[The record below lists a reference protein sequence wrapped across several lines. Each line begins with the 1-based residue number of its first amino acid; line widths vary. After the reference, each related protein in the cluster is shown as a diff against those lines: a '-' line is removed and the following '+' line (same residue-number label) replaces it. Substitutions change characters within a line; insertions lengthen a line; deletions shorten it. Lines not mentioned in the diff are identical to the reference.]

1 MTTPLTT
8 RRGFLAVGCGIALLR
23 SRLLSAAAPTEPSGT
38 IAFVRGST
46 LSAANRKIWLINPD
60 GTNLRPLTD
69 SGDSAGEDCP
79 AWSPD
84 GKSIAFSVNKRIAVT
99 DASGEE
105 MNLLTEASMEA
116 HDPCWSPD
124 GKDIAFYV
132 NDRKLKSS
140 QIYVMRA
147 DGSDVKQITELPGYN
162 WSPSWSFD
170 GKQIVFESERDENRE
185 IYSMSP
191 DGRDI
196 KNLTNHKSTDHSP
209 ACSPI
214 NTQIALMSGQDFG
227 NAEVCVMNNDG
238 TQIRNLTNHPAR
250 DSEPVWSPDGKW
262 LAFTRFDLKLE
273 NSPMDIYV
281 MTADG
286 TQVTNVT
293 RSAGSLHNWAP
304 SWH

>member
-1 MTTPLTT
+1 MTAQLTP
-8 RRGFLAVGCGIALLR
+8 RRRFLAVSCGIVLLR
-23 SRLLSAAAPTEPSGT
+23 TRLLSAAAPTEPSGT
-38 IAFVRGST
+38 IAFVRGNT
-46 LSAANRKIWLINPD
+46 LSSADRKIWLINPD
-60 GTNLRPLTD
+60 GSDLRPLTE

-84 GKSIAFSVNKRIAVT
+84 GKSIAFSVYKRIAVT
-99 DASGEE
+99 DASGKEID
-105 MNLLTEASMEA
+105 LLTDASIEA

-132 NDRKLKSS
+132 QDRKLESS

-147 DGSDVKQITELPGYN
+147 DGSDVKQLTEGAGYN

-170 GKQIVFESERDENRE
+170 GKQIVFESTRDGNRE

-214 NTQIALMSGQDFG
+214 NMQIALMSGQDFG

-238 TQIRNLTNHPAR
+238 TQLTNLTNHPLR
-250 DSEPVWSPDGKW
+250 DSEPAWSPDGKW
-262 LAFTRFDLKLE
+262 LAFTRFDLTLE
-273 NSPMDIYV
+273 KSPMDIYV
-281 MTADG
+281 MTASG

-293 RSAGSLHNWAP
+293 RSEGPVHNWAP